1 MGISR
6 SDVGDGANGR
16 DVGSVGKLTAIVAAM
31 PEEMA
36 PLRARLAAARR
47 LSRRSSGEIVA
58 GELDGA
64 SVVLA
69 VTGTGALNARVGIAA
84 LLAAVAVERLIV
96 IGAAGA
102 LSGDLPVGV
111 LVVAELVLHAQEGE
125 SEGDALV
132 ERADARLVEVVARA
146 TGARRGISLT
156 TGRLA
161 DTAFEKRRLLGL
173 TVAATVAAEPRLA
186 GSAAPAVVD
195 LESAIYAAAARGAG
209 VPWVVLRAVSDVA
222 GEELPSLLNGSRDHG
237 GAIRRGRVA
246 RGLLARP
253 RLLPQLVP
261 ALLAL
266 RARVLGCARALDG
279 AVTEVLKAEAVSA
292 AARSGTC
299 TTR

>member
-36 PLRARLAAARR
+36 PLRARLASARR
-47 LSRRSSGEIVA
+47 LWRRSAGEIVA

-111 LVVAELVLHAQEGE
+111 LVVAELVLHAREGE

>member
-1 MGISR
+1 M
-6 SDVGDGANGR
+6 A
-16 DVGSVGKLTAIVAAM
+16 GKLTAIVAAM

-36 PLRARLAAARR
+36 PLRARLGASHR
-47 LSRRSSGEIVA
+47 LRKRSQGEIVA

-64 SVVLA
+64 PVVLG

-84 LLAAVAVERLIV
+84 LLAAARVERLIV

-102 LSGDLPVGV
+102 LSGDLPAGV
-111 LVVAELVLHAQEGE
+111 LVVAELVLRGRDGDAELAGD
-125 SEGDALV
+125 SRDALV
-132 ERADARLVEVVARA
+132 ERADARLVDLVARA
-146 TGARRGISLT
+146 TGARRGMALT
-156 TGRLA
+156 TSRLA
-161 DTAFEKRRLLGL
+161 DTALEKQRLHGL
-173 TVAATVAAEPRLA
+173 TVAAALAIEPRLA
-186 GSAAPAVVD
+186 GPAAAAVVD
-195 LESAIYAAAARGAG
+195 LESAIYAAAARRAG

-222 GEELPSLLNGSRDHG
+222 GEDLPSLLNGSRDHG

-253 RLLPQLVP
+253 SLLPDLVP

-266 RARVLGCARALDG
+266 RQRVLGCARALDG
-279 AVTEVLKAEAVSA
+279 AVTKVLESEAVSA